1 MSIYLSLDHMLHLQQ
16 KTQLIIKLD
25 SLSIVELLQN
35 GQRATAT
42 PPHAGKEMRR
52 WKNQYRKG

>member
-25 SLSIVELLQN
+25 SLSIVDLLQN

-52 WKNQYRKG
+52 